1 MDAIYRCPTLSA
13 DIAPTGRYSTRSAL
27 TNHPA
32 YLLLPMK
39 AHTDLEQRQTAR
51 RRDVSVSNFFS
62 VGQLLAVVEELVTE
76 HLL

>member
-1 MDAIYRCPTLSA
+1 
-13 DIAPTGRYSTRSAL
+13 
-27 TNHPA
+27 
-32 YLLLPMK
+32 MK